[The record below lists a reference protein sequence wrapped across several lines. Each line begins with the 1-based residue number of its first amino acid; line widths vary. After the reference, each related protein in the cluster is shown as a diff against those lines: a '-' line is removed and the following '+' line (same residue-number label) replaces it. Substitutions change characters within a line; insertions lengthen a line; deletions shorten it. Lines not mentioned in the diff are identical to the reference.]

1 MSGDSIVIE
10 ERLATRNLA
19 ALLTAGFVAGTIRRG
34 RRLRQRRGEGFA
46 RALSVLLVVYAVVY
60 SVLMALVSCI
70 VVRVVEAENGRRL
83 EILYGPNGLVR
94 QIFDADE
101 IIAARETTAPVVR
114 MGGFGYRGSL
124 KFLRRAALITR
135 RGDALVVELTGDR
148 RFVVTVDEA
157 QAFAT
162 ALRPE

>member
-1 MSGDSIVIE
+1 MPGESIVIE

-19 ALLTAGFVAGTIRRG
+19 VILTAGFVAGTVRRG
-34 RRLRQRRGEGFA
+34 KRLRQRRGEGFA
-46 RALSVLLVVYAVVY
+46 RALSALLVVYTVVFAA
-60 SVLMALVSCI
+60 LMALISCI
-70 VVRVVEAENGRRL
+70 VVRVVEAPNGRRL

-94 QIFDADE
+94 QSFESDE
-101 IIAARETTAPVVR
+101 IVAAHETTAPIVR

-124 KFLRRAALITR
+124 KVLRRAALITR
-135 RGDALVVELTGDR
+135 RGDALAVELTGDR

-162 ALRPE
+162 ALRPQ